1 MSKHQRDQLYLLT
14 KERLITALACEK
26 LANAWARMRTQ
37 KATQAFALL
46 KHYDGKGE
54 TRIILENRGQA
65 E

>member
-1 MSKHQRDQLYLLT
+1 MSKHQRDQLYLLS
-14 KERLITALACEK
+14 KESLITVLACEK

-37 KATQAFALL
+37 RATQVFALM

-54 TRIILENRGQA
+54 MRVVVENRGQA